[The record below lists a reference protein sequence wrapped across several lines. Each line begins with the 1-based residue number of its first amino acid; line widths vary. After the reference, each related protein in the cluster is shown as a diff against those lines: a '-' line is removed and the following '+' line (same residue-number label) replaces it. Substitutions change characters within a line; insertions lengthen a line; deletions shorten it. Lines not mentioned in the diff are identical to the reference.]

1 MSMTYGAFVRTFGC
15 KFTSYRQGRS
25 QDFQRGGGAEGGSR
39 DLPIG
44 PNSVCFVES
53 SIFTAFV

>member
-1 MSMTYGAFVRTFGC
+1 MGGGGTVGIQWS
-15 KFTSYRQGRS
+15 KNQGRS
-25 QDFQRGGGAEGGSR
+25 QDFRRGGAEGGGR

>member
-1 MSMTYGAFVRTFGC
+1 M
-15 KFTSYRQGRS
+15 QGRS
-25 QDFQRGGGAEGGSR
+25 QDFRRGGGGGEGGGGR

>member
-1 MSMTYGAFVRTFGC
+1 MSLYLTFAF
-15 KFTSYRQGRS
+15 KYDLYIQGRS
-25 QDFQRGGGAEGGSR
+25 QDFRRGGRGGGR